1 MTNDNQSWPNLCYI
15 RSCKVMWSTRNA
27 HDQPESLSTRTGPN
41 VVNLIRRNWDQE
53 YISPGKFPI
62 GMHGPR
68 VRRAWLWALW
78 PWWQAL
84 KMAYRT
90 CAFAAI
96 HDRQM
101 ALSSLF
107 SLSTFPLW
115 LSCFSDGH
123 GLRSSCDGGS
133 ERHSFRERQPAK
145 SLQLG
150 KKQAVLEH
158 AEWTYRYTTYRWWVQ
173 RAIFRAS
180 VGGRQHSDNHGKFS
194 LLGTLWWLSRHWA
207 HRNEL
212 QGIWGF
218 NQTNSSEN
226 EACCHSQN
234 CLNADKTLRLLP
246 SFEKAVLR
254 RRMCKFYTADFQNS
268 TAKRKKNS
276 LAKRS
281 PLP

>member
-1 MTNDNQSWPNLCYI
+1 MRIRHSSHDFGWQSSHSEDLAGWQA
-15 RSCKVMWSTRNA
+15 K
-27 HDQPESLSTRTGPN
+27 
-41 VVNLIRRNWDQE
+41 
-53 YISPGKFPI
+53 ISPGKFPI

-90 CAFAAI
+90 SAFAAI

-107 SLSTFPLW
+107 SLQRFHSGYLASRMDTG
-115 LSCFSDGH
+115 S
-123 GLRSSCDGGS
+123 SSCDGGS
-133 ERHSFRERQPAK
+133 ERHSFRERQPAE

-150 KKQAVLEH
+150 KKQAVFKH
-158 AEWTYRYTTYRWWVQ
+158 AESTYRYTTYRWWVQ

-180 VGGRQHSDNHGKFS
+180 VGGRQHSDNYGKFS
-194 LLGTLWWLSRHWA
+194 LLGTLWWLSRHWP

-218 NQTNSSEN
+218 NQTNSS
-226 EACCHSQN
+226 
-234 CLNADKTLRLLP
+234 
-246 SFEKAVLR
+246 
-254 RRMCKFYTADFQNS
+254 
-268 TAKRKKNS
+268 
-276 LAKRS
+276 
-281 PLP
+281 

>member
-1 MTNDNQSWPNLCYI
+1 MNRVQGMRIIGVRGWL
-15 RSCKVMWSTRNA
+15 
-27 HDQPESLSTRTGPN
+27 
-41 VVNLIRRNWDQE
+41 VNIMRM
-53 YISPGKFPI
+53 ITPGKFPI

-68 VRRAWLWALW
+68 VRRAWLWASW

-84 KMAYRT
+84 KMAYRA
-90 CAFAAI
+90 CALAAI
-96 HDRQM
+96 HGRQM

-107 SLSTFPLW
+107 SLSTFHSGYLA
-115 LSCFSDGH
+115 SRMDTGS
-123 GLRSSCDGGS
+123 SSCDGGS
-133 ERHSFRERQPAK
+133 ERHSFRERQPAE

-180 VGGRQHSDNHGKFS
+180 VGGRQHSDNHGKILVTWHPTMAVKTLS
-194 LLGTLWWLSRHWA
+194 TQKRTAGYLGLQSDKLQREWSVLSHTKLPKRG
-207 HRNEL
+207 
-212 QGIWGF
+212 Q
-218 NQTNSSEN
+218 NSSF
-226 EACCHSQN
+226 AS
-234 CLNADKTLRLLP
+234 LVWKV
-246 SFEKAVLR
+246 VLR

-281 PLP
+281 PSP